1 MEQSR
6 IRNFCIIAHIDHG
19 KSTLAD
25 RLLEITGT
33 IPPRQMAEQ
42 VLDQMDLERERG
54 ITIKAT
60 AVRMDYR
67 SPDSKLKFG
76 DPGPKTVQSPESRVH
91 HSGSAY
97 ELNLID
103 TPGHVD
109 FTYEVSRALAACE
122 GALLVV
128 DASQGIEA
136 QTLANVYMAL
146 GQETG
151 AANGKGLT
159 IIPVVNKIDLP
170 SAEPERVAQ
179 ELVDVIGFSRDE
191 VLFVSAKEG
200 TGCEELLEAIVE
212 RVPPPSGDAGAPL
225 RALIFDSKYDSYKGV
240 IAYVGVVDGRLTSRD
255 KVRLMANRKTVEP
268 LEIGVFRPSF
278 APTDEL
284 STGEVGYVAT
294 GLKTVRECR
303 VGDTITDNAR
313 PAAVPLPGYKPA
325 KPMVFAGLYPAN
337 AEDYEELRDALEK
350 LQLNDASL
358 QYQPEQS
365 AALGPGFRAGFLG
378 LLHMDIVQERLER
391 EYGLDLLAT
400 APSVEYR
407 VLLTDGGEIA
417 VDSPAELPEPT
428 RIAEVREPWMNI
440 SVVAPDRYYGPVME
454 LVTGRRGVFVRMEY
468 LDHAPAASASVRPEA
483 LEGRRVLLEF
493 KMPLAEMLV
502 DFYDQLKSRTQGYA
516 SMDYAVSH
524 YAGERLVKLDVLVN
538 GVPVDALSVLIDADK
553 ATPQGRA
560 IVEKLRSLIP
570 RQLFEVPIQAAVG
583 GRIVARETVRALRKN
598 VLAKCYGGDVTR
610 KRKLLEKQKEG
621 KRRMKRV
628 GNVDIPQ
635 EAFMSLLRIG
645 K

>member
-1 MEQSR
+1 MTEQAR

-33 IPPRQMAEQ
+33 IPLRQMAEQ
-42 VLDQMDLERERG
+42 VLDQMELERERG

-60 AVRMDYR
+60 AVRMEWR
-67 SPDSKLKFG
+67 PKASSAPPSPVRG
-76 DPGPKTVQSPESRVH
+76 RGAGGE
-91 HSGSAY
+91 GSY

-146 GQETG
+146 EQD
-151 AANGKGLT
+151 LT
-159 IIPVVNKIDLP
+159 ILPVVNKIDLA

-179 ELVDVIGFSRDE
+179 ELVDVIGFSREE

-200 TGCEELLEAIVE
+200 TGCEELLAAIVE
-212 RVPPPSGDAGAPL
+212 RVPPPTGDANAPL

-240 IAYVGVVDGRLTSRD
+240 VAYIRVVDGQISPRHRLRLT
-255 KVRLMANRKTVEP
+255 ANQRSLEP
-268 LEIGVFRPSF
+268 IEVGVFKPSF
-278 APTDEL
+278 APTDGL
-284 STGEVGYVAT
+284 STGDVGYVAT

-303 VGDTITDNAR
+303 VGDTITDDAR
-313 PAAVPLPGYKPA
+313 PAAEPLAGYKPA

-337 AEDYEELRDALEK
+337 AEDYELLRDALEK

-358 QYQPEQS
+358 QYQPES
-365 AALGPGFRAGFLG
+365 SVALGPGFRAGFLG

-391 EYGLDLLAT
+391 EYDLDLLAT

-407 VLLTDGGEIA
+407 VLLTDGSEIA
-417 VDSPAELPEPT
+417 VDSPAEMPDPS
-428 RIAEVREPWMNI
+428 RIAEVREPWMNVSI
-440 SVVAPDRYYGPVME
+440 VSPDRYYGAIMD
-454 LVTGRRGVFVRMEY
+454 LVTGRRGAFVKMDY
-468 LDHAPAASASVRPEA
+468 LEHGDVAR
-483 LEGRRVLLEF
+483 EGERRVLLDF
-493 KMPLAEMLV
+493 KLPLSEMLV

-538 GVPVDALSVLIDADK
+538 GVPVDALSVLIDAAK
-553 ATPQGRA
+553 ATQQGRA
-560 IVEKLRSLIP
+560 LVEKLRSLIP

-583 GRIVARETVRALRKN
+583 GRVVARETVRALRKN

-610 KRKLLEKQKEG
+610 KRKLLEKQREG

>member
-1 MEQSR
+1 MSDTDGPTQSH

-60 AVRMDYR
+60 AVRMDY
-67 SPDSKLKFG
+67 SA
-76 DPGPKTVQSPESRVH
+76 PGGE
-91 HSGSAY
+91 AF

-146 GQETG
+146 EQD
-151 AANGKGLT
+151 LL

-170 SAEPERVAQ
+170 SAEPERVAL
-179 ELVDVIGFSRDE
+179 ELADVVGFSPNE

-200 TGCEELLEAIVE
+200 TGCEELLQAIAE
-212 RVPPPSGDAGAPL
+212 RVPPPSGDSAAPL

-240 IAYVGVVDGRLTSRD
+240 VAYVRVVDGRIDSRR
-255 KVRLMANRKTVEP
+255 KVRLMANQRSLEP
-268 LEIGVFRPSF
+268 IEIGVFK
-278 APTDEL
+278 PTFLPARGL

-294 GLKTVRECR
+294 GLKTVRDCR
-303 VGDTITDNAR
+303 VGDTITDDSR
-313 PAAVPLPGYKPA
+313 AANDPLPGYKPA

-337 AEDYEELRDALEK
+337 AEDYELLRDALEK

-365 AALGPGFRAGFLG
+365 VALGPGWRAGFLG

-391 EYGLDLLAT
+391 EYDLDLLAT

-407 VLLTDGGEIA
+407 VLLTDGSEIE
-417 VDSPAELPEPT
+417 VDSPAEMPEPS
-428 RIAEVREPWMNI
+428 RIAEVREPWMTLSI
-440 SVVAPDRYYGPVME
+440 VTPDRYYGAVMD
-454 LVTGRRGVFVRMEY
+454 LVTGRRGAFVKMEY
-468 LDHAPAASASVRPEA
+468 LEREFAAGNKDHEA
-483 LEGRRVLLEF
+483 GDRRVLLEYN
-493 KMPLAEMLV
+493 MPLSEMLV

-516 SMDYAVSH
+516 SMDYSLSH

-538 GVPVDALSVLIDADK
+538 GVPVDALSALIDADK
-553 ATPQGRA
+553 ATPYGRA
-560 IVEKLRSLIP
+560 LVEKLRSLIP
-570 RQLFEVPIQAAVG
+570 RQLFQVPIQAAVG
-583 GRIVARETVRALRKN
+583 GRIVARENVAALRKN

-621 KRRMKRV
+621 KKRMKRV

-645 K
+645 R